1 MAQGFGV
8 VILEA
13 LALVLVAGVQRV
25 PLLGAGGSDHRLG
38 VGVGRLGVVVRVSLA
53 AAGAAAVHE
62 VVAQGFGVVVL
73 EALALVLV
81 AGVQRVA
88 LLGAGGSDHSLGVGV
103 GGFGPAHGLAEE
115 NLHRIGGVAGGVII
129 HAHRH
134 AHVPVAQD
142 VGAVAF
148 RSHPQ
153 IQEILRGGRALDVGD
168 VLTHILIGTGD
179 RREAGRSVGAGV
191 AEVLDQL
198 TGAGVGRGLFRTGG
212 QLAQPVVLAG
222 LVGQG
227 RHIGCLDGVLIRF
240 VGLVAAVTAAAAAVV
255 MVTSLIGVVVLLA
268 AVLAVAGPA
277 VLGLAVIAGL
287 LVRDLHRT
295 AVLGGGGR
303 GGHRVLVA
311 GIRPRP
317 GFGLRQVIVLPAA
330 GILGGRGILLRGIV
344 RGFRC
349 VFVVIGRF
357 VGRFFLHRLGHA
369 RRGCRIRLIVRPEGQ
384 TGSNAHAQKGGSGQN
399 RNNRFDIHGI
409 PLFPAFAAVMIF
421 RNGLDI
427 VFAEHDI
434 SSLLPVASIQNGI
447 GLFGEGPVFRPSDY
461 LLGTGKSASSRGEKV
476 FFNVFSGV
484 SLFPPA
490 RF

>member
-1 MAQGFGV
+1 M
-8 VILEA
+8 
-13 LALVLVAGVQRV
+13 
-25 PLLGAGGSDHRLG
+25 
-38 VGVGRLGVVVRVSLA
+38 
-53 AAGAAAVHE
+53 
-62 VVAQGFGVVVL
+62 
-73 EALALVLV
+73 
-81 AGVQRVA
+81 
-88 LLGAGGSDHSLGVGV
+88 
-103 GGFGPAHGLAEE
+103 
-115 NLHRIGGVAGGVII
+115 
-129 HAHRH
+129 
-134 AHVPVAQD
+134 
-142 VGAVAF
+142 AF

-240 VGLVAAVTAAAAAVV
+240 VGLVAAAAAAVV
-255 MVTSLIGVVVLLA
+255 MVTSLIGVVVLPA
-268 AVLAVAGPA
+268 AVLAAAGPA

-303 GGHRVLVA
+303 GDHRVLIA

-317 GFGLRQVIVLPAA
+317 GSGLRQVIVLPA
-330 GILGGRGILLRGIV
+330 GILGGRGILLGGIH

-349 VFVVIGRF
+349 VFVVIDRF

-476 FFNVFSGV
+476 FFNVFFGRLLVSARTILIDADFGGSSLSKRKKTKKAPAAVFPQKRELVSYFKVTGTSLPRGKCGAGGRRTGHRRSLGNDLGGIHPADGVVRHPGGHPLIFKVYRIFVQLIVHAKLRRIHLCIAVAVHDQVIDVNAAADPRCRSRSGRQWEQ
-484 SLFPPA
+484 SRSPPCT
-490 RF
+490 R

>member
-1 MAQGFGV
+1 M
-8 VILEA
+8 
-13 LALVLVAGVQRV
+13 
-25 PLLGAGGSDHRLG
+25 
-38 VGVGRLGVVVRVSLA
+38 
-53 AAGAAAVHE
+53 
-62 VVAQGFGVVVL
+62 
-73 EALALVLV
+73 
-81 AGVQRVA
+81 
-88 LLGAGGSDHSLGVGV
+88 
-103 GGFGPAHGLAEE
+103 
-115 NLHRIGGVAGGVII
+115 
-129 HAHRH
+129 
-134 AHVPVAQD
+134 
-142 VGAVAF
+142 AF

-240 VGLVAAVTAAAAAVV
+240 VGLVAAVTAAVV

-287 LVRDLHRT
+287 LVRDLDRT
-295 AVLGGGGR
+295 AVLGGWGR

-330 GILGGRGILLRGIV
+330 GILGGRGILLRGID

-447 GLFGEGPVFRPSDY
+447 GLFGEGLVFRPSDY

>member
-1 MAQGFGV
+1 M
-8 VILEA
+8 
-13 LALVLVAGVQRV
+13 
-25 PLLGAGGSDHRLG
+25 
-38 VGVGRLGVVVRVSLA
+38 
-53 AAGAAAVHE
+53 
-62 VVAQGFGVVVL
+62 
-73 EALALVLV
+73 
-81 AGVQRVA
+81 
-88 LLGAGGSDHSLGVGV
+88 
-103 GGFGPAHGLAEE
+103 
-115 NLHRIGGVAGGVII
+115 
-129 HAHRH
+129 
-134 AHVPVAQD
+134 
-142 VGAVAF
+142 AF

-153 IQEILRGGRALDVGD
+153 IQEVLRGGRALDVGD

-179 RREAGRSVGAGV
+179 RREAGRSVGAGM

-240 VGLVAAVTAAAAAVV
+240 AGLVAAVTAAAAAVV

-287 LVRDLHRT
+287 LVRDLDRT

-311 GIRPRP
+311 GICLRP

-330 GILGGRGILLRGIV
+330 GILGGRGILLLGGID

-349 VFVVIGRF
+349 VFVVIDRF

-384 TGSNAHAQKGGSGQN
+384 TGSNAHAQKGGSCQN

-476 FFNVFSGV
+476 FFNVFFGRLLV
-484 SLFPPA
+484 PA
-490 RF
+490 RTILIDADFGGSSLSKRKKSKKSPRRCVSTEAGAGFVF

>member
-1 MAQGFGV
+1 M
-8 VILEA
+8 
-13 LALVLVAGVQRV
+13 
-25 PLLGAGGSDHRLG
+25 
-38 VGVGRLGVVVRVSLA
+38 
-53 AAGAAAVHE
+53 
-62 VVAQGFGVVVL
+62 
-73 EALALVLV
+73 
-81 AGVQRVA
+81 
-88 LLGAGGSDHSLGVGV
+88 
-103 GGFGPAHGLAEE
+103 
-115 NLHRIGGVAGGVII
+115 
-129 HAHRH
+129 
-134 AHVPVAQD
+134 
-142 VGAVAF
+142 AF

-179 RREAGRSVGAGV
+179 RREAGRSVGAGM

-240 VGLVAAVTAAAAAVV
+240 VGLVAAVTAAAATVV

-317 GFGLRQVIVLPAA
+317 GSGLRQVIVLPAA
-330 GILGGRGILLRGIV
+330 GILLRGIH

-349 VFVVIGRF
+349 VFVVIDRF

-447 GLFGEGPVFRPSDY
+447 GLFGEGLVFRPSDY

-476 FFNVFSGV
+476 FFNVFSGA

>member
-1 MAQGFGV
+1 M
-8 VILEA
+8 
-13 LALVLVAGVQRV
+13 
-25 PLLGAGGSDHRLG
+25 
-38 VGVGRLGVVVRVSLA
+38 
-53 AAGAAAVHE
+53 
-62 VVAQGFGVVVL
+62 
-73 EALALVLV
+73 
-81 AGVQRVA
+81 
-88 LLGAGGSDHSLGVGV
+88 
-103 GGFGPAHGLAEE
+103 
-115 NLHRIGGVAGGVII
+115 
-129 HAHRH
+129 
-134 AHVPVAQD
+134 
-142 VGAVAF
+142 AF

-153 IQEILRGGRALDVGD
+153 IQKVLRGGRALDVGD

-198 TGAGVGRGLFRTGG
+198 TGAGVCRSLFRTGG
-212 QLAQPVVLAG
+212 QFSQPVVLAG

-227 RHIGCLDGVLIRF
+227 RHIGCLDRVLIRF
-240 VGLVAAVTAAAAAVV
+240 VGLVAAVAAAAAAVV

-287 LVRDLHRT
+287 LVRDLDRT

-303 GGHRVLVA
+303 GGHRVLIA
-311 GIRPRP
+311 GIGPLP
-317 GFGLRQVIVLPAA
+317 GSGLRQVIVLPA
-330 GILGGRGILLRGIV
+330 GILGGRGILFGGIV

-369 RRGCRIRLIVRPEGQ
+369 RRGCRIRLSVRPEGQ
-384 TGSNAHAQKGGSGQN
+384 TGSNAHAQQGGSGQN

-409 PLFPAFAAVMIF
+409 PLFPALAVMMIF
-421 RNGLDI
+421 RNGFQI
-427 VFAEHDI
+427 VFTEHDI

-461 LLGTGKSASSRGEKV
+461 LLGTGNSASSRGKKV
-476 FFNVFSGV
+476 FSTLFSGV

>member
-1 MAQGFGV
+1 MT
-8 VILEA
+8 
-13 LALVLVAGVQRV
+13 
-25 PLLGAGGSDHRLG
+25 
-38 VGVGRLGVVVRVSLA
+38 
-53 AAGAAAVHE
+53 
-62 VVAQGFGVVVL
+62 
-73 EALALVLV
+73 
-81 AGVQRVA
+81 
-88 LLGAGGSDHSLGVGV
+88 
-103 GGFGPAHGLAEE
+103 
-115 NLHRIGGVAGGVII
+115 
-129 HAHRH
+129 
-134 AHVPVAQD
+134 
-142 VGAVAF
+142 F

-317 GFGLRQVIVLPAA
+317 GFGFRQVIVLPAA
-330 GILGGRGILLRGIV
+330 GILGGRGILLGGIH

-447 GLFGEGPVFRPSDY
+447 GLFGEGLVFRPSDY